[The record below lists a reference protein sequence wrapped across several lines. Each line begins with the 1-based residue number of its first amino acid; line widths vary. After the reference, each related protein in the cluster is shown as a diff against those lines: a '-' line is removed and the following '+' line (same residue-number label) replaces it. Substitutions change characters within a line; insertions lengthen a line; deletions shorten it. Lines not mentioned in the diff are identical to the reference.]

1 MSRQNPVRRLSEELE
16 GLINLYLTLL
26 LLFLLCVAA
35 VSFHHGIAI
44 TFPNRHLPVINN
56 RVSICLALPSTSRI
70 DLARVTPRRPNSKT
84 SQSLLHT
91 PRCVSSL
98 RRASQPDLSWFFP
111 SIHHPDSASASS
123 GFLTI
128 TPTSLSHS
136 LPAPA
141 FSSLFSLSTSS
152 NSYSQTTTQ
161 HHLLLHS
168 LALTSAHSLASVLAP
183 DSSFSLLLQLP
194 SPPSA
199 ALPLLSLLFASN
211 SEHCSSASCK
221 VSLSQ
226 FRPLLF
232 RLHDAYAT
240 AIDLSYTYIMG
251 QLANM
256 VSFSTSSPSKSQ
268 RPSFFPFH
276 QPASKVSHLVR
287 LPAPLSTQAACA
299 SSYASPGHVNC
310 GNLSVTIF
318 KSHDADCS
326 ST

>member
-183 DSSFSLLLQLP
+183 DSSFSLLLHFHRHHLQPCRSSHSSSPATASIAPQLRARSVFRNFDLSCSDCMMHTPLP
-194 SPPSA
+194 STYRTHTSWVS
-199 ALPLLSLLFASN
+199 SLIW
-211 SEHCSSASCK
+211 
-221 VSLSQ
+221 
-226 FRPLLF
+226 F
-232 RLHDAYAT
+232 RLVLPVHQSLKGPA
-240 AIDLSYTYIMG
+240 
-251 QLANM
+251 
-256 VSFSTSSPSKSQ
+256 SFHFIS
-268 RPSFFPFH
+268 
-276 QPASKVSHLVR
+276 QPAR
-287 LPAPLSTQAACA
+287 
-299 SSYASPGHVNC
+299 
-310 GNLSVTIF
+310 
-318 KSHDADCS
+318 
-326 ST
+326 